1 MYEVN
6 SNMRLWLF
14 IYQTNSESKEV
25 NDEKSVHVIAMIGE
39 VEKCANSS
47 YAIAHTLLEIN
58 KIREENS
65 ISCWGELLPINYIL
79 QINEKFI

>member
-1 MYEVN
+1 
-6 SNMRLWLF
+6 
-14 IYQTNSESKEV
+14 
-25 NDEKSVHVIAMIGE
+25 MIGE